1 MTAKEAG
8 VFPKGE
14 APAFTRIKIIIMKRL
29 IIALSFFAVTATASA
44 IPAQRGIWKNVTLSD
59 GTTVRVE
66 LRGDEFVSYWQAKD
80 GRCFI
85 QEEGTA
91 FYKHVELKEL
101 VAKAAPK
108 RAQANARRAARRAA
122 MRKANIG
129 GDHIEYTGKRKGL
142 IILTQFKDKSFALGH
157 NKKFYDEVANAMELS
172 AAKKKLGFTGSVK
185 KYFYDQSRGQFE
197 LDFDVVGPVTLDREY
212 AYYGAHGG
220 GSNDV
225 RSGTMVAQACRKA
238 ADELTS
244 SGFDLKAYDWDN
256 NGYVDQVFVL
266 YAGKGEASG
275 GDENTIW
282 PHEWSLE
289 SSDFGK
295 ALRINDDLSFNTY
308 ACGCEIFWD
317 EIGRDITN
325 GIGTICHEF
334 SHCLGL
340 PDMYDTGG
348 NNFGMS
354 YWDIMDQGSYAGN
367 QFTPPSYTS
376 FELAY
381 AGWLDPIELK
391 EPTTVKDMRPLCD
404 GGQTF
409 VIYNDANPNEYY
421 LLENRQK
428 VGWDAAMYGQ
438 GLLVLHVDYDANI
451 WQWNRVNNTTSSYYD
466 GQGNMVTNDHQRC
479 TIIAA
484 DNDYY
489 NSTESLSGDPF
500 PNNGKTELTN
510 SSQPKASGFNANTDG
525 SMLMNKDI
533 TDIVQNADGTI
544 SFDFMGGSST
554 NIITGIKA
562 IRTIN
567 NERDNRI
574 YDLHGR
580 YVGTDLNTLP
590 KGIYVTG
597 GKKIVR

>member
-1 MTAKEAG
+1 
-8 VFPKGE
+8 
-14 APAFTRIKIIIMKRL
+14 MKRL

-91 FYKHVELKEL
+91 FYKHVDVKEL
-101 VAKAAPK
+101 IAKAAPK
-108 RAQANARRAARRAA
+108 VAQANARRAARRAA
-122 MRKANIG
+122 LRKAKIG
-129 GDHIEYTGKRKGL
+129 GDHIEYKGKKKGL
-142 IILTQFKDKSFALGH
+142 IILTQFKDKKFAFSH
-157 NKKFYDEVANAMELS
+157 KKEFYEEVANAMELS
-172 AAKKKLGFTGSVK
+172 AAKKRLGFTGSVK

-197 LDFDVVGPVTLDREY
+197 LDFDVVGPVTLDNDY
-212 AYYGAHGG
+212 AYYGAHGNG
-220 GSNDV
+220 DNDV
-225 RSGTMVAQACRKA
+225 RPGTMVAQACRKA
-238 ADELTS
+238 AEELTN

-256 NGYVDQVFVL
+256 NGYVDQVFIL

-275 GDENTIW
+275 GDANTIW
-282 PHEWSLE
+282 PHEYNLE
-289 SSDFGK
+289 ASDFGK

-317 EIGRDITN
+317 QIGRDIAS

-340 PDMYDTGG
+340 PDMYDTNGS
-348 NNFGMS
+348 NFGMS

-391 EPTTVKDMRPLCD
+391 EPTSVRGMRPIGD

-428 VGWDAAMYGQ
+428 VGWDAAMYGE

-451 WQWNRVNNTTSSYYD
+451 WQWNRVNNTSAPYYNSD
-466 GQGNMVTNDHQRC
+466 GNLVTNDHQRC

-484 DNDYY
+484 DNDW
-489 NSTESLSGDPF
+489 SAVSESGYINATSLAGDPY
-500 PNNGKTELTN
+500 PYNGNNQLTN
-510 SSQPKASGFNANTDG
+510 TSIPNASVYNANTDG
-525 SMLMNKDI
+525 SKLMNKPI
-533 TDIVQNADGTI
+533 TNIVRNADGTI
-544 SFDFMGGSST
+544 DFDFMGGSDT

-562 IRTIN
+562 IRTMNI
-567 NERDNRI
+567 ECDKRI

-580 YVGTDLNTLP
+580 YVGTDMNALP
-590 KGIYVTG
+590 KGVYIIG

>member
-1 MTAKEAG
+1 
-8 VFPKGE
+8 
-14 APAFTRIKIIIMKRL
+14 MKRL

-91 FYKHVELKEL
+91 FFKHVDLKDL

-108 RAQANARRAARRAA
+108 VAQANARRAARRAA
-122 MRKANIG
+122 LRKAKIG
-129 GDHIEYTGKRKGL
+129 GDHIEYKGKKKGL
-142 IILTQFKDKSFALGH
+142 IILTQFKDKKFAFGH
-157 NKKFYDEVANAMELS
+157 NKTFYEEVANAMELS
-172 AAKKKLGFTGSVK
+172 AAKKRLGFTGSVK

-197 LDFDVVGPVTLDREY
+197 LDFDVVGPVTLDNDY

-220 GSNDV
+220 GDKDV
-225 RSGTMVAQACRKA
+225 RPGTMVAQACRKA
-238 ADELTS
+238 TDELTS
-244 SGFDLKAYDWDN
+244 SGLDLKAYDWDN
-256 NGYVDQVFVL
+256 NGFVDQVFIL

-282 PHEWSLE
+282 PHEYNLE
-289 SSDFGK
+289 ASDFGK
-295 ALRINDDLSFNTY
+295 ALIINDMAFNTY

-317 EIGRDITN
+317 QIGRDITN

-340 PDMYDTGG
+340 PDMYDTTG

-354 YWDIMDQGSYAGN
+354 YWDIMDQGSYAGD

-391 EPTTVKDMRPLCD
+391 EPTSVRGMRPIGD

-428 VGWDAAMYGQ
+428 VGWDAAMYGE

-451 WQWNRVNNTTSSYYD
+451 WQWNRVNNTSAPYYNSD
-466 GQGNMVTNDHQRC
+466 GNLVTNDHQRC

-484 DNDYY
+484 DNDW
-489 NSTESLSGDPF
+489 SAVSESGYINATSLAGDPY
-500 PNNGKTELTN
+500 PYNGNNQLTN
-510 SSQPKASGFNANTDG
+510 TSTPNASVYNANTDG
-525 SMLMNKDI
+525 SKLMNKPI
-533 TDIVQNADGTI
+533 TNIVRNADGTI
-544 SFDFMGGSST
+544 DFDFMGGSDT

-567 NERDNRI
+567 IECDKRI

-580 YVGTDLNTLP
+580 YVGTDLNILP
-590 KGIYVTG
+590 KGIYIVG
-597 GKKIVR
+597 GKKVIK

>member
-1 MTAKEAG
+1 
-8 VFPKGE
+8 
-14 APAFTRIKIIIMKRL
+14 MKRL

-85 QEEGTA
+85 KEEGTA
-91 FYKHVELKEL
+91 FYKHVDVKEL
-101 VAKAAPK
+101 FAKAAPK
-108 RAQANARRAARRAA
+108 MAQANARRATRRAA
-122 MRKANIG
+122 MRKAKIG
-129 GDHIEYTGKRKGL
+129 GDHIEYKGKKKGL
-142 IILTQFKDKSFALGH
+142 IILTQFKDKKFAFGH
-157 NKKFYDEVANAMELS
+157 NKTFYEEVANAMELS

-197 LDFDVVGPVTLDREY
+197 LDFDVVGPVTLDNDY

-220 GSNDV
+220 GDKDV
-225 RSGTMVAQACRKA
+225 RPGTMVAQACRKA
-238 ADELTS
+238 AEELTN

-256 NGYVDQVFVL
+256 NGYVDQVFIL

-282 PHEWSLE
+282 PHEYNLE
-289 SSDFGK
+289 ASDFGK

-317 EIGRDITN
+317 QIGRDITN

-340 PDMYDTGG
+340 PDMYDTTG

-354 YWDIMDQGSYAGN
+354 YWDIMDQGSYAGD

-391 EPTTVKDMRPLCD
+391 EPTSVRGMRPIGD

-428 VGWDAAMYGQ
+428 VGWDAAMYGE

-451 WQWNRVNNTTSSYYD
+451 WQWNRVNNTSAPYYNSD
-466 GQGNMVTNDHQRC
+466 GNLVTNDHQRC

-484 DNDYY
+484 DNDW
-489 NSTESLSGDPF
+489 SAVSESGYINATSLAGDPY
-500 PNNGKTELTN
+500 PYNGNNQLTN
-510 SSQPKASGFNANTDG
+510 TSTPNASVYNANTDG
-525 SMLMNKDI
+525 SKLMNKSI
-533 TDIVQNADGTI
+533 TNIVRNADGTI
-544 SFDFMGGSST
+544 DFDFMGGSDT

-562 IRTIN
+562 IRTMNI
-567 NERDNRI
+567 ECDKRI

-580 YVGTDLNTLP
+580 YVGTDLNILP
-590 KGIYVTG
+590 KGIYIVG
-597 GKKIVR
+597 GKKVIK

>member
-1 MTAKEAG
+1 
-8 VFPKGE
+8 
-14 APAFTRIKIIIMKRL
+14 MKRL

-91 FYKHVELKEL
+91 FFKHVDVKEL
-101 VAKAAPK
+101 IAKAAPK
-108 RAQANARRAARRAA
+108 VAQANARRAARRAA
-122 MRKANIG
+122 LRKAKIG
-129 GDHIEYTGKRKGL
+129 GDHIEYKGKKKGL
-142 IILTQFKDKSFALGH
+142 IILTQFKDKKFALGH
-157 NKKFYDEVANAMELS
+157 NKKFYDEVVNAMELS

-212 AYYGAHGG
+212 AYYGAHGNG
-220 GSNDV
+220 DNDV
-225 RSGTMVAQACRKA
+225 RPGTMVAQACRKA
-238 ADELTS
+238 AEELTN

-256 NGYVDQVFVL
+256 NGYVDQVFIL

-275 GDENTIW
+275 GDANTIW
-282 PHEWSLE
+282 PHEYNLE
-289 SSDFGK
+289 ASDFGK

-317 EIGRDITN
+317 QIGRDIAS

-340 PDMYDTGG
+340 PDMYDTNGS
-348 NNFGMS
+348 NFGMS

-391 EPTTVKDMRPLCD
+391 EPTSVRGMRPIGD

-428 VGWDAAMYGQ
+428 EGTWDAAMYGE

-451 WQWNRVNNTTSSYYD
+451 WQWNRVNNTSAPYYNSD
-466 GQGNMVTNDHQRC
+466 GNLVTNDHQRC

-484 DNDYY
+484 DNDW
-489 NSTESLSGDPF
+489 SAVSESGYINATSLAGDPY
-500 PNNGKTELTN
+500 PYNGNNQLTN
-510 SSQPKASGFNANTDG
+510 TSTPNASVYNANTDG
-525 SMLMNKDI
+525 SKLMNKSI
-533 TDIVQNADGTI
+533 TNIVRNADGTI
-544 SFDFMGGSST
+544 DFDFMGGSDT

-567 NERDNRI
+567 IECDKRI

-580 YVGTDLNTLP
+580 YVGTDLNILP
-590 KGIYVTG
+590 NGIYIVG
-597 GKKIVR
+597 GKKIVK